1 MTGDIAGNSSYDTA
15 PTPAAKLYDQILQ
28 FNSALGQGG
37 SARIVLLGF
46 RLEISME
53 LPSPTMASNR
63 LRREIMD
70 KLIELE
76 PVELNDAE
84 LAAVAGGGFFSFRN
98 SSNSGN
104 LTNSLNNSFDLV
116 SISVNLSNLVNIVL

>member
-1 MTGDIAGNSSYDTA
+1 
-15 PTPAAKLYDQILQ
+15 
-28 FNSALGQGG
+28 
-37 SARIVLLGF
+37 
-46 RLEISME
+46 ME
-53 LPSPTMASNR
+53 
-63 LRREIMD
+63 

-76 PVELNDAE
+76 PIELNDAE

-116 SISVNLSNLVNIVL
+116 TISVNLSNLVNIVL